1 MLETRINNG
10 PGVAGYGIYAFRMK
24 EDSETSILEAWKS
37 TKASGYNKGV
47 VFVLEALGIVD
58 NAIMRFGDG
67 TGRGW
72 ICLHEFQAL
81 AAMLRGNLRLRTE
94 LGIGYES

>member
-1 MLETRINNG
+1 MPSIVECAQDTMFARLDSNHDGRVTHAELVAAVA
-10 PGVAGYGIYAFRMK
+10 PSVAGWP
-24 EDSETSILEAWKS
+24 EA
-37 TKASGYNKGV
+37 
-47 VFVLEALGIVD
+47 ALLPD
-58 NAIMRFGDG
+58 AIMRFGDG